1 MLVRKTVITY
11 YARFFLLW
19 VCLLIVSTFIVA
31 SGDNFDF
38 VKGTTEFSNRQLNL
52 FEIVVYV
59 FYQYVLNFPLSIF
72 NWFTEKYL
80 YTTYYFIL
88 PNSLVVAWLVSIL
101 LPYRKKEMNKILF
114 WVLIPFGL
122 LAFVAIGYSFIQ
134 AVFLK

>member
-1 MLVRKTVITY
+1 M
-11 YARFFLLW
+11 
-19 VCLLIVSTFIVA
+19 A

>member
-1 MLVRKTVITY
+1 M
-11 YARFFLLW
+11 
-19 VCLLIVSTFIVA
+19 STFIVA
-31 SGDNFDF
+31 SGDNFEF
-38 VKGTTEFSNRQLNL
+38 VKGSSEFSNRQLNL

-88 PNSLVVAWLVSIL
+88 PNSLAFAWLVSVL
-101 LPYRKKEMNKILF
+101 LPYKKKEINKVLL
-114 WVLIPFGL
+114 WVLIPSAL
-122 LAFVAIGYSFIQ
+122 LAFVAVGYSFIQ